1 MGANGDETAL
11 DCGGSCPPCEIG
23 QACRED
29 DDCVGFLSCRGGWCM
44 GRRCREDGVLNGA
57 EVDVDCGAACAHAC
71 EVGAQC
77 VGYSDCVGEARCR
90 RGRCARPSCEDG
102 VQNQRESDRDC
113 GGPCA
118 PCDDGAGCLRGEDCQ
133 SSSCV
138 DDLCRPPAC
147 DDWVQ
152 NGDEED
158 VDCGGACC
166 ACIVCGPAAPEA
178 CNMVDD
184 DRDGRVDEGVL
195 RQPECIDN
203 LVPALPLRPDESC
216 VESDAPGRRTFGCE
230 LVMGRW
236 QRPLGTC
243 SPDHWC
249 RRRAWSHCG
258 PEGAPVRGTRINCFA
273 RPLDDLVEDTCN
285 LISGTWT
292 FDEDGRL
299 HEILIE
305 DGYGEGIPADMELDA
320 VPAAWFEP
328 LTTCHYRWFRE
339 AGVIARRCLYRGDAW
354 EPFQTAEHTFYDL
367 EGAGLFDDE
376 VSLWRGGRTRTV
388 YRDEC
393 PPAAE

>member
-1 MGANGDETAL
+1 MALASGCEDPRDRTVPEPAMSAATADAAAASDGPPADVLADPDARLPLDVGLGPDVAHPDVVIRAPDGPPPDDAPRAPDVAVDAADAAQPDARPDSSPDVLLPELTCDDGVRNGDETAL

-203 LVPALPLRPDESC
+203 LVPALPLRTDESC
-216 VESDAPGRRTFGCE
+216 VEIGRAH
-230 LVMGRW
+230 V
-236 QRPLGTC
+236 
-243 SPDHWC
+243 
-249 RRRAWSHCG
+249 
-258 PEGAPVRGTRINCFA
+258 
-273 RPLDDLVEDTCN
+273 
-285 LISGTWT
+285 
-292 FDEDGRL
+292 
-299 HEILIE
+299 
-305 DGYGEGIPADMELDA
+305 
-320 VPAAWFEP
+320 
-328 LTTCHYRWFRE
+328 
-339 AGVIARRCLYRGDAW
+339 
-354 EPFQTAEHTFYDL
+354 
-367 EGAGLFDDE
+367 
-376 VSLWRGGRTRTV
+376 
-388 YRDEC
+388 
-393 PPAAE
+393 